1 MRRRLSA
8 ALVWLAPA
16 LALFA
21 STSAAAHPAQVAH
34 ARIAVEELT
43 VEIALSMNLFELDL
57 VLTLDR
63 DLDGA
68 VSPAELEARRADV
81 GDYLREKAS
90 VTTSGRALPMEL
102 RALGTRPRS
111 REEIERG

>member
-63 DLDGA
+63 DLDGLKA
-68 VSPAELEARRADV
+68 AHVISPGPLDV
-81 GDYLREKAS
+81 NK
-90 VTTSGRALPMEL
+90 
-102 RALGTRPRS
+102 S
-111 REEIERG
+111 R